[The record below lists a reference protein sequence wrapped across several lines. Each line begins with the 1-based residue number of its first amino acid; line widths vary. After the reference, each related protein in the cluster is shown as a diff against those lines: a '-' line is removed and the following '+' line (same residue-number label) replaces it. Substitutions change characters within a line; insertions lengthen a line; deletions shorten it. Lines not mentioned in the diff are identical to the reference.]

1 VRNSEPTTPPGTAGE
16 GTPVTQPRAFRV
28 GVSDRL
34 GRYADAIRLPAH
46 TVQVMTS
53 GTPGLTP
60 TGAIPETFED
70 EARQAWVNV
79 RKALLA
85 AGACL
90 SEVISVRA
98 WLTDP
103 DDIPTYEQVYD
114 RFIAH
119 EPVTSVVVVQQ
130 LRCPGM
136 RVQVDVVAALSAG
149 EP

>member
-1 VRNSEPTTPPGTAGE
+1 
-16 GTPVTQPRAFRV
+16 VTQPQAFRV

-34 GRYADAIRLPAH
+34 GRYADAIRLPTH

-60 TGAIPETFED
+60 TGAIPETFEA

-90 SEVISVRA
+90 SDVISVRA

-103 DDIPTYEQVYD
+103 DDIATYEQVYD

-119 EPVTSVVVVQQ
+119 EPVSSVVVVQQ

-136 RVQVDVVAALSAG
+136 RVLVDVVAALSAG
-149 EP
+149 EPEP